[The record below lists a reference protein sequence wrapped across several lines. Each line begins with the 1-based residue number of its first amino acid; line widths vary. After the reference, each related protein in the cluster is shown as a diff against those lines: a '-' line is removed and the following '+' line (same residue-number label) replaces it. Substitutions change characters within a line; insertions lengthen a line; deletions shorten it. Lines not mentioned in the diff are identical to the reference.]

1 MTQCEPSIMERVSV
15 IQGRNPLI
23 VVAPHGYD
31 QDDQNTDLMAETIA
45 GQLDCF
51 AVINR
56 GWERSEAV
64 DYLRDKADCNNVVH
78 CMEDVVREEFLEPI
92 IRFKDKVLTR
102 SESCY
107 IFYIHGM
114 SNRHRKSANDPALDI
129 VVGHGAGSPN
139 SYTCELWQKDF
150 MLHEL
155 NRSGIK
161 AYEGKKGGSMSG
173 WSRNN
178 LNQYFR
184 KWELEKSVNSMQL
197 EVIYELRRERDL
209 ATLTADYLAVA
220 MGKLLK
226 AKSWSGN
233 SKWPTY

>member
-1 MTQCEPSIMERVSV
+1 MERVSV
-15 IQGRNPLI
+15 IRGIAPVI

-31 QDDQNTDLMAETIA
+31 QDDQNTDLLAETIA
-45 GQLDCF
+45 GQIGCY

-64 DYLRDKADCNNVVH
+64 DYLRDKADCNNVNH
-78 CMEDVVREEFLEPI
+78 CLEDVVKEEFLEPI
-92 IRFKDKVLTR
+92 IRFKDKIL
-102 SESCY
+102 SQGDSCY

-114 SNRHRKSANDPALDI
+114 SNRHRSLANDPMLDI
-129 VVGHGAGSPN
+129 VVGYGAGSPN

-161 AYEGKKGGSMSG
+161 AYEGRKGGSMSG

-184 KWELEKSVNSMQL
+184 KWEHEDAVNSMQI
-197 EVIYELRRERDL
+197 EIVYELRREKDMSS
-209 ATLTADYLAVA
+209 LTADYLAMA
-220 MGKLLK
+220 IGKLLK
-226 AKSWSGN
+226 TQSWNGGT
-233 SKWPTY
+233 KWPTY